1 MDSTSEIN
9 KKIFLHGNFEGKYQA
24 NVFSEIGNANFSK
37 IKILEGKLDKVK
49 KCDFN
54 SLFNIKSESLYHKD
68 SFNIELKLDDELLR
82 DKYVF
87 IEEFDN
93 TTIYDI
99 KLSNH
104 LQEGNITFGVIKGEM
119 ICSLEDTFE
128 FDILNENS
136 YDITKEI
143 DFESTFFEV
152 DEISDDNTNINV
164 FDGIY
169 NSIIKVYKSSKEK
182 IQTFISSNK

>member
-1 MDSTSEIN
+1 MDSTTEIN

-24 NVFSEIGNANFSK
+24 KVFSEIGNANFSN
-37 IKILEGKLDKVK
+37 IKILEGKLGKVK
-49 KCDFN
+49 ECNFN
-54 SLFNIKSESLYHKD
+54 SLFNIKSESLYHQD
-68 SFNIELKLDDELLR
+68 SFNIELKLDDELLK

-87 IEEFDN
+87 IEEFNN
-93 TTIYDI
+93 TTLYDI
-99 KLSNH
+99 QLSNH
-104 LQEGNITFGVIKGEM
+104 LKEGNVTFGVIKGQM
-119 ICSLEDTFE
+119 FCSLEDTFE
-128 FDILNENS
+128 FDVLNENS